1 MLRTVIII
9 VRACNGVRFERVCIR
24 FQRVIQ
30 TKKAF
35 ANSVDLVILP
45 LLTLAGS
52 SGWTIPSHTEVR
64 VTAQPLRLHFARL
77 VVILFYLLGRF

>member
-1 MLRTVIII
+1 MLMTVIII

-30 TKKAF
+30 TKKAC

-45 LLTLAGS
+45 FLTLAFRMDYSLDHDGACHC
-52 SGWTIPSHTEVR
+52 T
-64 VTAQPLRLHFARL
+64 TATATLCQL